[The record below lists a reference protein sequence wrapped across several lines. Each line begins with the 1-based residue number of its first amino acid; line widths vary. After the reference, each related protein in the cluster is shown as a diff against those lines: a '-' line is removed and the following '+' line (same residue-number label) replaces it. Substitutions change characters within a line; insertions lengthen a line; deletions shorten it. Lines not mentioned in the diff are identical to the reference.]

1 MPRRQSLR
9 GPAQV
14 LIRSL
19 IPLYENVTAI
29 VKVLIKEGFGY
40 RAEDMFS
47 DVGIHLDMHRT
58 SEAAKTFDFFSA
70 LPEELM
76 IRAPFKADKN
86 YRSIGLATFEN
97 TETGLRETRNI
108 SFYTDQNMTGYEL
121 EEEALEQ
128 FGKEEYEPNLVLV
141 GYERQAQFKNTGRI
155 WQQIKEVKPL

>member
-19 IPLYENVTAI
+19 IPLYSTVTKI
-29 VKVLIKEGFGY
+29 VGVLIKEGFGY

-47 DVGIHLDMHRT
+47 DVNIHLDMHRT
-58 SEAAKTFDFFSA
+58 SEAAKTFDFFSP
-70 LPEELM
+70 LPDELM

-97 TETGLRETRNI
+97 KETHLLETRNI
-108 SFYTDQNMTGYEL
+108 SFYTDKNMTGSEL

-128 FGKEEYEPNLVLV
+128 FGKEDYEPNLVLV

>member
-1 MPRRQSLR
+1 MPRRQSQR

-14 LIRSL
+14 LIKSL

-47 DVGIHLDMHRT
+47 DVNIHLDMHRT
-58 SEAAKTFDFFSA
+58 SEKAKTFDFFSA

-86 YRSIGLATFEN
+86 YRSIGLATFMN
-97 TETGLRETRNI
+97 TETKLPEERPI
-108 SFYTDQNMTGYEL
+108 SFFTDQNLSGPEL

-128 FGKEEYEPNLVLV
+128 FGKEEYEPNLVLI
-141 GYERQAQFKNTGRI
+141 GYERQAQLKNTGRI
-155 WQQIKEVKPL
+155 WELIKQVKPL